1 MPVEAT
7 GHGLTA
13 PVGEGT
19 LGRMFDPLGRPIDGK
34 GAVDAVSYTHLL
46 LGIGLGL
53 AQRLLEHFHQ

>member
-1 MPVEAT
+1 MCIRDRGKGMPVEAT

-34 GAVDAVSYTHLL
+34 GAVDAVSYTHLDVYKR
-46 LGIGLGL
+46 
-53 AQRLLEHFHQ
+53 QTRH